1 MGNST
6 IKLQAMMDGVSAIGD
21 LNPIFN
27 NTGGWGDEPALTIA
41 NDVMSEMISVRF
53 PWKWNKIKIPAF
65 PLTSYQQDYATN
77 ITNIGWLENAQRID
91 INNTQV
97 PPPSQPVYCVRDIDM
112 IGMMG
117 AWPFQVCWFNNN
129 LLEQEMWPGP
139 NEKYTNPIGATVGPS
154 NPYTNIIDPSGNILV
169 LTEWGTTGT
178 TEPDAGPDALPGAT
192 VQDGTVRWMVVD
204 PNAQGFRFYPRPP
217 QGGHVWLLRIF
228 AQAKAPIFTNLQQ
241 TLDPIPDDYSK
252 WFRDGC
258 VAYGHRYS
266 SNPVVKARFP
276 QMKSDWIMSIMAAA
290 KQGDREDE
298 SKGFFP
304 DKGIAAQI
312 NINDPGPY
320 PYRWGWGWG

>member
-1 MGNST
+1 VGNST
-6 IKLQAMMDGVSAIGD
+6 ITLQAMMDGVSAIGD

-41 NDVMSEMISVRF
+41 NDVMGEMISVRF
-53 PWKWNKIKIPAF
+53 PWKWNKVKIPAF

-77 ITNIGWLENAQRID
+77 LTTLGWLENSQRVD

-97 PPPSQPVYCVRDIDM
+97 PPPTQPIYAVRDLDM
-112 IGMMG
+112 MSMMG
-117 AWPFQVCWFNNN
+117 GWPYQVCWFYNSD
-129 LLEQEMWPGP
+129 LEQELWPGP
-139 NEKYTNPIGATVGPS
+139 GEEYINPIGTETGPT

-169 LTEWGTTGT
+169 LTEWGTTGA
-178 TEPDAGPDALPGAT
+178 TEPDAGPTAEPGDT
-192 VQDGTVRWMVVD
+192 VEDGTVQWMVVD
-204 PNAQGFRFYPRPP
+204 PRAQGFRFYPRPP
-217 QGGHVWLLRIF
+217 QGGHVWLVRLF
-228 AQAKAPIFTNLQQ
+228 GQKKAPTFTNLQQ
-241 TLDPIPDDYSK
+241 TIDPIPDDYSK

-258 VAYGHRYS
+258 VAYAHRYS
-266 SNPVVKARFP
+266 SNPTVKARYG
-276 QMKSDWIMSIMAAA
+276 QMKADWIAAVAGAA

-298 SKGFFP
+298 SRGFFP